1 MQLEVAMLRRFVLT
15 SRAAAMSIAVVAAT
29 GAAAQNFPDRP
40 IRVVV
45 PFSAGSASDVVAR
58 LVLDKMSS
66 ALDQQFIVEN
76 QPGAGGNIGTAAIAR
91 AEPNGYNLLISN
103 SGALAVNKTLTKNL
117 PYDPERDFQPIT
129 MLATLPNV
137 IVVGKTLPVA
147 SLEDL
152 VAYAKARPDELT
164 YSSVGIGSSQH
175 LAGLFFEQLTGTKLR
190 HLPYRVTAQLV
201 TDVMTGIVPISFQLI
216 PNVLGQLRSG
226 DLRALAITA
235 KARSAALPDVPT
247 TIEAGLSS
255 FESSAWIALLA
266 PRKTPD
272 TIVARLN
279 EAAVAA
285 LNDPALRTR
294 LTEIG
299 ADAAPTRPE
308 ELRTFISTEVVKW
321 REIIQR
327 GSVATD

>member
-1 MQLEVAMLRRFVLT
+1 
-15 SRAAAMSIAVVAAT
+15 
-29 GAAAQNFPDRP
+29 
-40 IRVVV
+40 
-45 PFSAGSASDVVAR
+45 
-58 LVLDKMSS
+58 
-66 ALDQQFIVEN
+66 
-76 QPGAGGNIGTAAIAR
+76 
-91 AEPNGYNLLISN
+91 LLISN

-152 VAYAKARPDELT
+152 VAYAKARRDELT